1 MKTVWL
7 QRVVGMLVVMGL
19 VLSIANSLNTFHQ
32 YDIPGGAAGL
42 FRHATPV
49 SLALCVLVIACITA
63 VNLAGRYLKWMVLL
77 RAGHVLAPSRKLF
90 LAFLASFIGNLTP
103 FYVLYVLRV
112 APLRERFP
120 RALALL
126 AVDLATDAVAIG
138 LLASVA
144 TYPLLGGAVG
154 VFVAGA
160 CALALFPTKSRER
173 RIGLLPMATSLVFA
187 QGFAVLIWGVTGVS
201 LWVTLRVFG
210 VEVAV
215 PEALRIYAMS
225 HVQGLASLTWPG
237 FLLVGRGMIGMLVE
251 SGVPS
256 EVAVYSAA
264 LVRAFTYWLVLL
276 AAAGALLHIRRRLGR
291 QVEGVNHFDLI
302 ADEYKDNVPEHI
314 RLRLLNRKVEVNLCH
329 LPLERFPRGIDAG
342 CGQGWYL
349 KEMLSRGYQVEG
361 IDYSTNQVA
370 KARQYLGSRADLV
383 RQGSLVELPFEDA
396 SQDFVYAVNVIH
408 HLPDVERQQQAFREV
423 RRVLRPGG
431 RFLVHEMNVNNP
443 LFRFYMSYVFPL
455 IKDID
460 DGTEVWLKETTG
472 PFSEGWKLV
481 TTEYRTFLPDFVP
494 EFAYRRLWGVEQY
507 LERNRHAA
515 PFSAHVTFVLEK
527 AGPTEAATVTS
538 FQNRS

>member
-1 MKTVWL
+1 MKIIWVQSIAAL
-7 QRVVGMLVVMGL
+7 LIVLGVG
-19 VLSIANSLNTFHQ
+19 LSIANSLGTFQQ
-32 YDIPGGAAGL
+32 YSVPGGVLGI
-42 FRHATPV
+42 FQHATPV
-49 SLALCVLVIACITA
+49 SLAVCVLAIAAITLG
-63 VNLAGRYLKWMVLL
+63 NLATRYLKWMVLL

-103 FYVLYVLRV
+103 FYVLNVLRV
-112 APLRERFP
+112 APLRERFM

-126 AVDLATDAVAIG
+126 AADLATDAVAIG
-138 LLASVA
+138 LLAYAAS
-144 TYPLLGGAVG
+144 YSLLGGAAA

-160 CALALFPTKSRER
+160 FALALFPAKSRER

-187 QGFAVLIWGVTGVS
+187 QGFAVLIWGVTGLS
-201 LWVTLRVFG
+201 LWLTLRVFG
-210 VEVAV
+210 VEVAI
-215 PEALRIYAMS
+215 PEALRIYAAS
-225 HVQGLASLTWPG
+225 HVQGVASLTWPG
-237 FLLVGRGMIGMLVE
+237 FLVVGRGMIELLVQ
-251 SGVPS
+251 SGVPP
-256 EVAVYSAA
+256 EVAVFSAA
-264 LVRAFTYWLVLL
+264 LVRAFTYWLVIL
-276 AAAGALLHIRRRLGR
+276 AALGSLLHIRRQFGR
-291 QVEGVNHFDLI
+291 KTEGVNHFDLI
-302 ADEYKDNVPEHI
+302 AEEYKANVPEHI
-314 RLRLLNRKVEVNLCH
+314 RLRLLNRKVEVNLSH
-329 LPLERFPRGIDAG
+329 LPRDHYVRGIDAG

-349 KEMLSRGYQVEG
+349 KEMLSRGYLVEG
-361 IDYSTNQVA
+361 IDYSANQV
-370 KARQYLGSRADLV
+370 KQARQYLGPDADLV

-443 LFRFYMSYVFPL
+443 LFRFYMSYIFPL

-481 TTEYRTFLPDFVP
+481 KTEYRTFLPDFVP
-494 EFAYRRLWGVEQY
+494 EFAYRRLWGVEQC

-527 AGPTEAATVTS
+527 AGPAEVT
-538 FQNRS
+538 NRA